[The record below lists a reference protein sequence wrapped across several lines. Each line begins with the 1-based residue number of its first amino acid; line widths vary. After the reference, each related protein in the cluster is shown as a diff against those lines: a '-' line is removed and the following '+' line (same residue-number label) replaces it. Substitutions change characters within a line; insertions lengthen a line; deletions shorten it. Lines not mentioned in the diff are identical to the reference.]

1 LSGALDLPDSRVVKL
16 HHLPA
21 HPLGVLAVAA
31 ALAVTACGSS
41 GTSRNEY
48 VKQLNKAEAALQK
61 NLSGIGGAI
70 SDPKQAPAQLDA
82 GGKAMEDAAAD
93 FEAITPPDDAKHAH
107 GQFIDGLHKLADTF
121 HGAAKQAKAKNLS
134 GLQQTLT
141 GLLSS
146 PGISEIQ
153 DAQNELKAAGYK
165 IEES

>member
-1 LSGALDLPDSRVVKL
+1 LSGSLDLPDIRVVQL
-16 HHLPA
+16 HHLPSRPFA
-21 HPLGVLAVAA
+21 CLVAIA

-41 GTSRNEY
+41 GTSRNDY

-93 FEAITPPDDAKHAH
+93 FQAITPPDDAKHAH

-121 HGAAKQAKAKNLS
+121 HGAAEQAKSKDLS
-134 GLQQTLT
+134 GLQKTLT

-146 PGISEIQ
+146 PGIAEIQ
-153 DAQNELKAAGYK
+153 DAQNELKDAGYK